1 MRKFKKIIFT
11 FILTFMFVINIEA
24 QTCIIG
30 DYEFDVEPG
39 NIKVKI
45 ISFSKPDI
53 EEHIKERIDDGN
65 MTVISEDVFVSSS
78 GCPKEDEVEIKFSN
92 DGRTM
97 NLSKIDKKQSSTTP
111 ECTEE
116 KCQDLGGCSGYT
128 YKESCQGNDFYSCIW
143 NKNQFGEYCNT
154 DKLVYVRCGDSFDI
168 PHEAPK
174 IISFII
180 ALLKVAIPIILIFVA
195 VLSLLKAVGASNE
208 DEIKKAQKSLVRKIA
223 SAVLAFFVITIV
235 QFVIMKVADSAE
247 TNDISSCLSCFMN
260 NDCDGVAYYK
270 TNVGGTYL
278 CTELGG
284 SKSTFTCPGN
294 S

>member
-1 MRKFKKIIFT
+1 MKKKLMIF
-11 FILTFMFVINIEA
+11 IFMFVSLFVFESVSADSCTDCANAGTPCGLCGYSCALNKDNICVTNE
-24 QTCIIG
+24 TFGIP
-30 DYEFDVEPG
+30 E
-39 NIKVKI
+39 
-45 ISFSKPDI
+45 
-53 EEHIKERIDDGN
+53 KE
-65 MTVISEDVFVSSS
+65 
-78 GCPKEDEVEIKFSN
+78 
-92 DGRTM
+92 
-97 NLSKIDKKQSSTTP
+97 
-111 ECTEE
+111 
-116 KCQDLGGCSGYT
+116 QDLGGCSGYT
-128 YKESCQGNDFYSCIW
+128 YKESCQGNDFYSCVW

-235 QFVIMKVADSAE
+235 QFVIMKVADSADA
-247 TNDISSCLSCFMN
+247 NDISSCLSCFMN